1 MAAKSGFDKAQ
12 YNVGKMYRDGRG
24 VAKDVEASARWFL
37 MAAKQ
42 GYAKAQR
49 NLGRCYMRGEG
60 VKRDEAAA
68 LMWFS
73 LAAKGGA
80 TGAAKNRDA
89 LAAKLPET
97 IRQKVDGKVRNWRP
111 SLVRQ

>member
-1 MAAKSGFDKAQ
+1 
-12 YNVGKMYRDGRG
+12 
-24 VAKDVEASARWFL
+24 

-49 NLGRCYMRGEG
+49 NLGTCFMRGEG
-60 VKRDEAAA
+60 VKRDEATA

-80 TGAAKNRDA
+80 IGAAKNRDT
-89 LAAKLPET
+89 LAAKLSEP
-97 IRQKVDGKVRNWRP
+97 IRQEVDGKVRNWRP
-111 SLVRQ
+111 SAVR